1 MTDAKVQS
9 TIYISTGYTDTNNNV
24 QNSTKNNNDD
34 FDHIYALTMP
44 STTAHRNA
52 AQHLDSLAWLE
63 GVPNTLSPLGFD
75 DFGLDWEQP
84 QQQQQ
89 QQSSL
94 PQDFLLD
101 PALFPSPTT
110 TFFDNAARFAPSP
123 ANSQSQQSSLLGG
136 LSPSS
141 STTLDADSLLSFDT
155 MAPPVTSQGQG
166 AMFDAEFQ
174 LLLDGL
180 SPEDV
185 AAMLS
190 ATLPCEPFVSV
201 PVPVTVPM
209 PMPALPVDN
218 FALHA
223 FPSLDLFTPSMD
235 VVVPG
240 PAPVAPVPTPSPAPS
255 ADAAGQG
262 VGSVRCRTCHRAYP
276 TLCRLRKHEHTHTR
290 PFACTACH
298 KGHAAKK
305 DLHRHLWSTHPDE
318 AAALGIPNPMRVC
331 PVAGCGFE
339 SRQDNLTRHI
349 RTKHAGGV

>member
-1 MTDAKVQS
+1 MIDAKVQS
-9 TIYISTGYTDTNNNV
+9 TIYISTGYTDTNNN
-24 QNSTKNNNDD
+24 NNNNIQNPNNDND
-34 FDHIYALTMP
+34 FGHIYALTMP
-44 STTAHRNA
+44 STTGHRNN
-52 AQHLDSLAWLE
+52 AQLLDSLAWLE
-63 GVPNTLSPLGFD
+63 GVPNTPSPLGFD
-75 DFGLDWEQP
+75 DFGLDLEWEQS
-84 QQQQQ
+84 Q

-94 PQDFLLD
+94 SQDYLLD
-101 PALFPSPTT
+101 PPLFPSPAT
-110 TFFDNAARFAPSP
+110 TFFDNAALFAPAPSP
-123 ANSQSQQSSLLGG
+123 ANSQSQQSLLG

-155 MAPPVTSQGQG
+155 MTAPAASASQSQG
-166 AMFDAEFQ
+166 AMSDAEFQ

-185 AAMLS
+185 AAMLP
-190 ATLPCEPFVSV
+190 TDLPCEPFV
-201 PVPVTVPM
+201 PVSVPM
-209 PMPALPVDN
+209 PLPMPAMPVDN

-235 VVVPG
+235 AVVPPVVPV
-240 PAPVAPVPTPSPAPS
+240 PAPVPSPSPAP
-255 ADAAGQG
+255 DAQG
-262 VGSVRCRTCHRAYP
+262 GIRCRTCYRAYP

-290 PFACTACH
+290 PFACTVCH

-318 AAALGIPNPMRVC
+318 AAAMGIPNPMRVC

-349 RTKHAGGV
+349 RTKHAGEV